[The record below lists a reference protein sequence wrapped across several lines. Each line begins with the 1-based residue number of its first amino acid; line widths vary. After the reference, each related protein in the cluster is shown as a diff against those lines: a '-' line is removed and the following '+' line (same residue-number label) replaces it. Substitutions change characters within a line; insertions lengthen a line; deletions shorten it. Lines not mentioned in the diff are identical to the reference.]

1 MQYSRGKSRSL
12 IEKFVKMYV
21 NDVTVE
27 MGKDGEESIRRVFE
41 MAKEKNLVPDFE
53 LKIA

>member
-1 MQYSRGKSRSL
+1 ML
-12 IEKFVKMYV
+12 LWIWEK
-21 NDVTVE
+21 T
-27 MGKDGEESIRRVFE
+27 GEESIRRIFE

>member
-1 MQYSRGKSRSL
+1 MQYSRGKSRDL

-21 NDVTVE
+21 NDVTVD
-27 MGKDGEESIRRVFE
+27 MGKNGEESIRRVFE
-41 MAKEKNLVPDFE
+41 MAKEKNLVPNFE

>member
-1 MQYSRGKSRSL
+1 M
-12 IEKFVKMYV
+12 I
-21 NDVTVE
+21 NDVTVD
-27 MGKDGEESIRRVFE
+27 MGKKGEESIRRVFE